1 MATNHGFSVRQNSAN
16 HGISTRLIAF
26 LRYLTSHRLWNSA
39 LEQPPPHYQRRA
51 SDREPM
57 AHRSDDQQSERR
69 IDRRTE
75 RRGERR
81 TDERRTERRSERK
94 TERVDSAEVKST
106 TAEDSLLAIRYSIPI
121 EYRVACYF
129 SFPLVLGLAMVTY
142 VAAQQDFSASDLYA
156 VFFGLS
162 ISLSTVIFF
171 MSRHITEPLKAIT
184 NAAANMNKGDLSQI
198 PERRNDELGQLIQS
212 LNHMSKGLARKSE
225 LEKVLGKFLDPDIA
239 NKIIDEL
246 DDINF
251 KGENIQATALFADIV
266 GYTQMSEKLTPAQV
280 SELLNEYFGYYAACA
295 KQYFGTVDKFLGDC
309 VMLVFGA
316 AKSDLQH
323 QYHAVACALL
333 MQKLTEE
340 LNEERLKKGLFAVQL
355 RIGINSGEMLAGLLG
370 SKDRLEY
377 TVIGDSVNLASR
389 LCNEAKANQIII
401 QEECHQALI
410 KQNSLNVDNHKTIK
424 IRGKEL
430 PVSIYNVTSLGDKE
444 DQCQQDFIRQLKS
457 QTSD

>member
-1 MATNHGFSVRQNSAN
+1 M
-16 HGISTRLIAF
+16 
-26 LRYLTSHRLWNSA
+26 
-39 LEQPPPHYQRRA
+39 EQQSPHYQRRA

-57 AHRSDDQQSERR
+57 AHRSDDQQGERR
-69 IDRRTE
+69 IEPRTE

-81 TDERRTERRSERK
+81 TDERRANERRTERRSERK
-94 TERVDSAEVKST
+94 TERRSVERLGSAEVKT
-106 TAEDSLLAIRYSIPI
+106 TTVEDSLLAIRYSIPI

-129 SFPLVLGLAMVTY
+129 SFPLVLGLALVTY
-142 VAAQQDFSASDLYA
+142 LAAKQGFSVSELYA
-156 VFFGLS
+156 AFFGLS

-266 GYTQMSEKLTPAQV
+266 GYTQMSEKLTPTEV

-295 KQYFGTVDKFLGDC
+295 KHYFGTVDKFLGDC

-316 AKSDLQH
+316 AKSDQQH
-323 QYHAVACALL
+323 QYHALACGLL

-389 LCNEAKANQIII
+389 LCNEAQANQIII
-401 QEECHQALI
+401 HEECHQTLI
-410 KQNSLNVDNHKTIK
+410 KQHNLAVDNHKTIK
-424 IRGKEL
+424 IRGKES
-430 PVSIYNVTSLGDKE
+430 PVSIYNVKSLGE
-444 DQCQQDFIRQLKS
+444 EENQRQQDFIRQLKS
-457 QTSD
+457 PTSN